1 MAKICSIYNFRPS
14 SYLVQKLIKFAIMRH
29 MERLRQEIED
39 YIFENGKE
47 YDRLLMSQSFYNK
60 LEKEV
65 EERDSKIDLPNLEVK
80 EGVNYDFKLLP

>member
-1 MAKICSIYNFRPS
+1 
-14 SYLVQKLIKFAIMRH
+14 MRH

>member
-1 MAKICSIYNFRPS
+1 
-14 SYLVQKLIKFAIMRH
+14 MRH
-29 MERLRQEIED
+29 MERLRKEIED

-47 YDRLLMSQSFYNK
+47 YDRLLMSQSFYDK

-65 EERDSKIDLPNLEVK
+65 KKRDSKIDLPNLEVK

>member
-1 MAKICSIYNFRPS
+1 
-14 SYLVQKLIKFAIMRH
+14 MRH
-29 MERLRQEIED
+29 MERLRKEIED

-47 YDRLLMSQSFYNK
+47 YDRLLMSQSFYDK

-65 EERDSKIDLPNLEVK
+65 KERNSKIDLPNLEVK